1 MKKSSR
7 KFFAL
12 LALFLAVA
20 GGIAF
25 AAVRIFEISKS
36 DETPARD
43 DEISRV
49 SVALSRALPNE
60 PDIFG
65 NARPSRKKTSAPARE
80 NFVFDGAMLVPVKNV
95 QESDDDDDAPIFL
108 QNGDLFDLYGGG
120 REYLP
125 EDASGDNTRDH
136 RLWIDARV
144 PVNLS
149 SRLKLYGVSTFT
161 LGDAAETASSIAD
174 YARYYG
180 IGGGFGLSFK
190 ITDSIEL
197 NLDLRRTR
205 SLENSD
211 PAQETKTDSAGI
223 SLKIEL

>member
-12 LALFLAVA
+12 LALFLAGA

-25 AAVRIFEISKS
+25 AAVRIFVISKS

-65 NARPSRKKTSAPARE
+65 NSRPIRKKTSAPARE
-80 NFVFDGAMLVPVKNV
+80 NFVFDGAMLVPVKNA
-95 QESDDDDDAPIFL
+95 QESDDDDAPIFL

-161 LGDAAETASSIAD
+161 LGDAAENASSIAD

>member
-36 DETPARD
+36 DETPAHD

-80 NFVFDGAMLVPVKNV
+80 NFVFDGAMLVPVKNA
-95 QESDDDDDAPIFL
+95 QESDDDAPIFL

-161 LGDAAETASSIAD
+161 LGDAAENASSIAD

>member
-12 LALFLAVA
+12 LALFLAGA

-25 AAVRIFEISKS
+25 AAVRIFVISKS

-65 NARPSRKKTSAPARE
+65 NARPSREKTSAPARE
-80 NFVFDGAMLVPVKNV
+80 NFVFDGAMLVPVKNA
-95 QESDDDDDAPIFL
+95 QDSDDDDAPIFL

-125 EDASGDNTRDH
+125 EDANGDNTRDH

-161 LGDAAETASSIAD
+161 LGDAAENASSIAD

>member
-1 MKKSSR
+1 MKKLSR
-7 KFFAL
+7 KVAL
-12 LALFLAVA
+12 LVLFLSVA
-20 GGIAF
+20 TAIALAAAWFFVLSKF
-25 AAVRIFEISKS
+25 AKPTTHE
-36 DETPARD
+36 EN
-43 DEISRV
+43 ELSRV

-65 NARPSRKKTSAPARE
+65 DTRPSRKKTSAPARE
-80 NFVFDGAMLVPVKNV
+80 NFAFDGAMLVPVANA
-95 QESDDDDDAPIFL
+95 QDSDDDDEAPIFL
-108 QNGDLFDLYGGG
+108 KNGDLFELYGGG

-125 EDASGDNTRDH
+125 ENATDDMRDH

-161 LGDAAETASSIAD
+161 LGDAVENASSIAD

-197 NLDLRRTR
+197 NFDLRRTR

>member
-12 LALFLAVA
+12 LALFLAGA

-25 AAVRIFEISKS
+25 AAVRIFVISKS

-65 NARPSRKKTSAPARE
+65 NARPSREKTSAPARE
-80 NFVFDGAMLVPVKNV
+80 NFVFDGAMLVPVKNA
-95 QESDDDDDAPIFL
+95 QDSDDDDAPIFL

-161 LGDAAETASSIAD
+161 LGDAAENASSIAD